1 MSVQS
6 KIKVIFGTAPFGR
19 NSVDKNQE
27 YLNLLARY
35 KVVDLDTA
43 FSYVGSPHMSIHSKT
58 NKTDAECFCLRF
70 NRLAARKR

>member
-6 KIKVIFGTAPFGR
+6 KIKFIFGTAMFG
-19 NSVDKNQE
+19 KNPIDVNRE

-43 FSYVGSPHMSIHSKT
+43 SLYVGSPHMCTS
-58 NKTDAECFCLRF
+58 L
-70 NRLAARKR
+70 

>member
-6 KIKVIFGTAPFGR
+6 KIKVIFGAAAFGR

-27 YLNLLARY
+27 FLNLLARY

-43 FSYVGSPHMSIHSKT
+43 FLYVSSPHMCISLK
-58 NKTDAECFCLRF
+58 D
-70 NRLAARKR
+70 